1 MPHARLLFLALLIS
15 LLGVRIAAAQ
25 EATPYPAG
33 ALALP
38 AAPGPEL
45 CTLPPR
51 GIDEYAAFV
60 GQPVP
65 AAPESVTIT
74 AGRPA
79 DPVTVDA
86 ITATMVAFAACINAG
101 DYLRV
106 GGAYTDAGFAEDN
119 AANIDEGVLG
129 FIASTPQP
137 APVDQRYAIYAIYA
151 AQVLDDGR
159 VAAIIQFG
167 PDGTG
172 GVNLLIFAEEGTRW
186 LIDHWVDEP
195 FLIRPADLG
204 SASAEAT
211 PAT

>member
-1 MPHARLLFLALLIS
+1 LLFLAILLS

-60 GQPVP
+60 GQPVL
-65 AAPESVTIT
+65 AAPESVTLT
-74 AGRPA
+74 AGPPA
-79 DPVTVDA
+79 DPATVDA

-106 GGAYTDAGFAEDN
+106 GGVYTDAGFAEDN
-119 AANIDEGVLG
+119 APNVDEGVLG
-129 FIASTPQP
+129 FIAATPQP
-137 APVDQRYAIYAIYA
+137 VPIDQRYVIYAIYA
-151 AQVLDDGR
+151 AQVLADGR
-159 VAAIIQFG
+159 VATIIHFG
-167 PDGTG
+167 PDGLG
-172 GVNLLIFAEEGTRW
+172 GVNLLIFAEEGGRW

-195 FLIRPADLG
+195 FVIRPSGADP
-204 SASAEAT
+204 AEAEAT